1 MAYIANTDDDRRAM
15 LDEIGVKTFDELI
28 SNIPEDAKFKGELN
42 LPEGISEFE
51 ALSELEKL
59 AGKNKSNLAVFAGAG
74 AYDHYVPAAIKQI
87 LSRSEFYTAYTP
99 YQAEVSQGTLQ
110 AIYEFQ
116 SMICDLTGM
125 DVANASMYDG
135 ATALA
140 EAMLLATAHTRRNK
154 FVIPANLH
162 PHYRKVLDTY
172 AYGMG
177 IEIVKIPVVDG
188 TINLDELKNLV
199 DDNVAAVA
207 IQQPNFYG
215 LIEDVFD
222 IEKIAH
228 DKKALFVVSVDILS
242 LGILEAPGN
251 YGADIVTGEAHY
263 LGNPLNYGGPY
274 LGIFAVKQDL
284 IRKIPG
290 RLAGVTVDVDCNRGF
305 VLTLQTREQQIKR
318 EKATSNI
325 CSNQGLCML
334 AATIYLSLL
343 GKKGFKELA
352 EICYHKAHFLADELS
367 KIKGVKLK
375 YNKPFFREFVIDTT
389 KLPKVLI
396 DSLLEFDILAGVD
409 LARFYESDSGL
420 LIAVTEKR
428 TRLEIDKFVYRLKT
442 LLEP

>member
-1 MAYIANTDDDRRAM
+1 MAYIANTDDDRKQM
-15 LDEIGVKTFDELI
+15 LEAIGVKTFEELI
-28 SNIPEDAKFKGELN
+28 ANIPEDARFKGDLN
-42 LPEGISEFE
+42 LPEGLSEYE
-51 ALSELEKL
+51 ALMELEKL
-59 AGKNKSNLAVFAGAG
+59 SNKNRSNLAIFAGAG

-87 LSRSEFYTAYTP
+87 ISRSEFYTAYTP

-116 SMICDLTGM
+116 SMICDITDM

-172 AYGMG
+172 AYGKG
-177 IEIVKIPVVDG
+177 IEIVKVPVVDG

-199 DDNVAAVA
+199 DENVAAVA

-215 LIEDVFD
+215 LLEEVFE

-228 DKKALFVVSVDILS
+228 EKNALFVVSVDILS
-242 LGILEAPGN
+242 LGLIEAPGN

-263 LGNPLNYGGPY
+263 LGSPLNYGGPY
-274 LGIFAVKQDL
+274 LGIFAVKKDL

-290 RLAGVTVDVDCNRGF
+290 RLAGVTVDVDGNRGF

-325 CSNQGLCML
+325 CSNQGLVML
-334 AATIYLSLL
+334 AATIYLSLI
-343 GKKGFKELA
+343 GKEGFKELA
-352 EICYHKAHFLADELS
+352 EINYHKAHFLASELS

-375 YNKPFFREFVIDTT
+375 YNKPFFREFVIETT
-389 KLPKVLI
+389 KPPKMLI

-409 LARFYESDSGL
+409 LSRFYEGDSGL

-428 TRLEIDKFVYRLKT
+428 TRLDIDKFVYRLKT